1 MYKSFRNSHTE
12 KVDND
17 YKYEN
22 KKKLA
27 VRKFIRFL
35 FLKSEKTKCQMWQF
49 RLIFSSFENGNWMN
63 FYVDNFINFFL
74 IFFKILIQL
83 S

>member
-1 MYKSFRNSHTE
+1 MYKPFRNSHTE

-35 FLKSEKTKCQMWQF
+35 FLKSEKTKCQM
-49 RLIFSSFENGNWMN
+49 
-63 FYVDNFINFFL
+63 
-74 IFFKILIQL
+74 
-83 S
+83 